1 MDGCCARR
9 VLVCCRRTIHT
20 LEAVQHDVRESVAYG
35 VEDAYAIVMVSY
47 TVGPVDVDKFLVL
60 ECVVV
65 HSVSNSRS
73 IVVDML
79 KVVNC
84 SVTFATNVSTRT
96 CDMPWMVVEML
107 ILVTDVVVIV
117 TRLVDQT

>member
-1 MDGCCARR
+1 MLDAIR
-9 VLVCCRRTIHT
+9 L
-20 LEAVQHDVRESVAYG
+20 DVRESLTYG
-35 VEDAYAIVMVSY
+35 LEDAYATVIVSY
-47 TVGPVDVDKFLVL
+47 TVGPVEVDTFLVL

-65 HSVSNSRS
+65 HSVWNSRS

-79 KVVNC
+79 NVVSC

-96 CDMPWMVVEML
+96 CDTPWIVVEML

-117 TRLVDQT
+117 IRLVDQT

>member
-1 MDGCCARR
+1 M
-9 VLVCCRRTIHT
+9 LVALR
-20 LEAVQHDVRESVAYG
+20 LDVGESPPYG
-35 VEDAYAIVMVSY
+35 FEDAYATVIVSY
-47 TVGPVDVDKFLVL
+47 TVGPVEVDAFLVL

-65 HSVSNSRS
+65 HSVWNSRS

-79 KVVNC
+79 NVVSC
-84 SVTFATNVSTRT
+84 SVTLATNVSTRT
-96 CDMPWMVVEML
+96 CDTPWIVVEML